1 MHKLY
6 MTKMPDKA
14 GAFLT
19 ASRVIA
25 ENGGNI
31 VRANYN
37 KAVDTHTL
45 FIEVDATE
53 EQHQRI
59 NDALEGVE
67 YLTGDPGMRQI
78 ILIELKL
85 PDIPGSLL
93 PALEIIKSHEVNIS
107 YINSQENG
115 TPFQY
120 FKMGLLVEDST
131 EIRGLIDDLSKLCE
145 VHVLDYEASDR
156 LLDSTVFY
164 VTFANEMREM
174 LSLSQDETNEVLVT
188 AGKVMQTLDER
199 KESPRRTFDNIR
211 HYAQFVT
218 SHSAG
223 GFDAKVTQRAINSE
237 LTLHIIEPPCG
248 GNVYVLEHYD
258 SLLFVDCGMGCY
270 EQEMLAVFENLFDGF
285 AERRKGVI
293 ITGPDVENVGLAH
306 LFDTIYLSRT
316 SYKNFAYER
325 RGKPSYR
332 ERDAQNAPYIA
343 LGKVISRYTTPPLG
357 RCAVIGKRE
366 GDDLLELIGSIRF
379 GNWTFQV
386 YEGAGGHARG
396 ETVIVCPELRLVFT
410 GNLMTNTMGLSPEQR
425 ESEALQLYLMT
436 GVDVMPGLAMQCRQ
450 LLLNEYAGYVVCPGR
465 GPVMG

>member
-1 MHKLY
+1 MRKIY
-6 MTKMPDKA
+6 ITKMPDKA

-53 EQHQRI
+53 AQHELI
-59 NDALEGVE
+59 NAALEGVE

-85 PDIPGSLL
+85 PDVPGSLL
-93 PALEIIKSHEVNIS
+93 PALEIIKNHEVNIS

-115 TPFQY
+115 TPYQY

-131 EIRGLIDDLSKLCE
+131 EIRDLLDDLSKLCE

-174 LSLSQDETNEVLVT
+174 LQLSQAETNDVLVT

-211 HYAQFVT
+211 RYAQFVT
-218 SHSAG
+218 SHRAT
-223 GFDAKVTQRAINSE
+223 GFSAKVTSRAITDD
-237 LTLHIIEPPCG
+237 LTLYAIMPPCG
-248 GNVYVLEHYD
+248 SNVYVLEHYGA
-258 SLLFVDCGMGCY
+258 LLFIDTGMGCY
-270 EQEMLAVFENLFDGF
+270 EHEMLAIFESLFDGF
-285 AERRKGVI
+285 RARRKGVI
-293 ITGPDVENVGLAH
+293 ITSPDIESVGLAN
-306 LFDTIYLSRT
+306 LFDTIYLCRT
-316 SYKNFAYER
+316 CYKNFAYER

-332 ERDAQNAPYIA
+332 ERDVQNAPYIE
-343 LGKVISRYTTPPLG
+343 LGKVISRYATPPLG

-366 GDDLLELIGSIRF
+366 GDDLLELVGSIRF
-379 GNWTFQV
+379 GNWAFEV

-410 GNLMTNTMGLSPEQR
+410 GNLLTNNADLTTEQR
-425 ESEALQLYLMT
+425 EAEALQLYLMT
-436 GVDVMPGLAMQCRQ
+436 STDVMPGLAMQCRQ
-450 LLLNEYAGYVVCPGR
+450 LLLSQYSGYTICPGR

>member
-1 MHKLY
+1 MHKIY
-6 MTKMPDKA
+6 ITKMPDKA

-45 FIEVDATE
+45 FIEVEATE
-53 EQHQRI
+53 EQHERI
-59 NDALEGVE
+59 NAALDGVE

-85 PDIPGSLL
+85 PDVPGSLL
-93 PALEIIKSHEVNIS
+93 PTLEVIKSHEVNIS

-115 TPFQY
+115 TPYQY

-131 EIRGLIDDLSKLCE
+131 EISGLIDDLSMLCE

-174 LSLSQDETNEVLVT
+174 LQLSQGETNEVLVT

-211 HYAQFVT
+211 RYAQFVT
-218 SHSAG
+218 DHRHAA
-223 GFDAKVTQRAINSE
+223 FDPKVTTRTLAE
-237 LTLHIIEPPCG
+237 DLTLFAIEPPCG
-248 GNVYVLEHYD
+248 GNTYVLEHHD
-258 SLLFVDCGMGCY
+258 ALLFVDCGMGCF
-270 EQEMLAVFENLFDGF
+270 ESEMLALLEGLFSDF
-285 AERRKGVI
+285 RARRKGVI
-293 ITGPDVENVGLAH
+293 ITGTDIDNVGL
-306 LFDTIYLSRT
+306 LRIFDTIYLSRT
-316 SYKNFAYER
+316 CYKNFAYER

-332 ERDAQNAPYIA
+332 ERDPQVAPYCE
-343 LGKVISRYTTPPLG
+343 LGKVITRYATPPLG
-357 RCAVIGKRE
+357 RCAVVGRRQT
-366 GDDLLELIGSIRF
+366 DDLLELIGTLRF
-379 GNWTFQV
+379 GTWTFEV
-386 YEGAGGHARG
+386 HEGAGGHARG
-396 ETVIVCPELRLVFT
+396 ETVIACPELRLVFT
-410 GNLMTNTMGLSPEQR
+410 GNLFVNDAGLSAQQR

-436 GVDVMPGLAMQCRQ
+436 STDVMPGLALQCRNK
-450 LLLNEYAGYVVCPGR
+450 LLVDYAGYLVCPGR
-465 GPVMG
+465 GAIVE